1 MDLKLC
7 LQEQIVRKGVEFSKS
22 GFRCHKSEGSSH
34 QIWLRRRIS
43 CKLPFRRLIYMLHE
57 IVVGSSPIHIFI

>member
-1 MDLKLC
+1 MDLKLR

-34 QIWLRRRIS
+34 
-43 CKLPFRRLIYMLHE
+43 
-57 IVVGSSPIHIFI
+57 